1 MSSVKGT
8 RIHLYFCF
16 QVILLILFVR
26 LSFFF
31 STKQTVFPK
40 VVMGISYK
48 IVIVEEILSASVCF
62 AYLLIALVL
71 FFLGTSVT
79 IFPDRR
85 VQWIWR
91 WWALS
96 FLWNSPVTGSI
107 RAARK
112 VAVLD
117 FADRFCWW
125 WRSKIDSNPAE
136 KACQLYL
143 ICLGFRRGRHT
154 KNLFT

>member
-8 RIHLYFCF
+8 RIHLYFYF

-48 IVIVEEILSASVCF
+48 IVIVEEILSTSVCF
-62 AYLLIALVL
+62 AYLLIGLVI
-71 FFLGTSVT
+71 FFRGISVKN
-79 IFPDRR
+79 FPHRRLRR
-85 VQWIWR
+85 VQYIWR
-91 WWALS
+91 RWALS
-96 FLWNSPVTGSI
+96 FLWNSPVSGSI

-125 WRSKIDSNPAE
+125 RSKIDSNPAE
-136 KACQLYL
+136 
-143 ICLGFRRGRHT
+143 
-154 KNLFT
+154 